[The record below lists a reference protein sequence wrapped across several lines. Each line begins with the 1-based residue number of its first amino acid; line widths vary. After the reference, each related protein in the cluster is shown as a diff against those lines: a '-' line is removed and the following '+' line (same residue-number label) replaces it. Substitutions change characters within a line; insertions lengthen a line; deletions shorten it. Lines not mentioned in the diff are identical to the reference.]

1 MTSADCCTDCRWAI
15 AGGAFKAG
23 MQRKKAKR
31 QAANGYDGLKS
42 GADRLLVQAGSN
54 GRVRNG
60 VLKKVRA
67 PGLPRCKWGK

>member
-1 MTSADCCTDCRWAI
+1 
-15 AGGAFKAG
+15 

-60 VLKKVRA
+60 VLKKVRGPGVA
-67 PGLPRCKWGK
+67 PMQVGEVGIIPATPCSVCP